1 MYHGGYT
8 AEITSLSPKVTEKDL
23 RDFFAYCGVIEHV
36 EIIRCGEYACTA
48 YVTFKD
54 PYSLETAVLLSVSS
68 TRTSNEGNKL
78 HSFSKRKK
86 NCVLS
91 ATWKGATI
99 VDQSVWISRWGSYDD
114 DSYPWD
120 GSSWKAQEDTSSTVT
135 HMHPFVSSPG
145 EAVTVVKTMLAKGYV
160 LGKDALVKAKDL
172 DESYRVSATAAA
184 KVAELSNRIGLT
196 DKINTSMETVKSVD
210 EKYHVSDITKSVA
223 SVTGTAVLT
232 AASFTGRTA
241 VAASDAV
248 VNSSYFAKGALWV
261 SGMLN
266 RAAQAAADLG
276 SHGNKQTPS

>member
-1 MYHGGYT
+1 MFKTMYPGGYT
-8 AEITSLSPKVTEKDL
+8 AEITSLSPRATEKDL
-23 RDFFAYCGVIEHV
+23 CDFFAYCGAIEHI

-54 PYSLETAVLLSVSS
+54 AYSLETAVLLS
-68 TRTSNEGNKL
+68 
-78 HSFSKRKK
+78 
-86 NCVLS
+86 
-91 ATWKGATI
+91 GATI
-99 VDQSVWISRWGSYDD
+99 GDQSVCISKWGSYGD

-120 GSSWKAQEDTSSTVT
+120 SSTWKTEEDTSSSVT

-160 LGKDALVKAKDL
+160 LGKDALIKAKDL

-210 EKYHVSDITKSVA
+210 EKYHVSDITKAVA
-223 SVTGTAVLT
+223 TVTGTAVVT

-241 VAASDAV
+241 VAATNAV

-261 SGMLN
+261 SGLLN
-266 RAAQAAADLG
+266 RAAEAAADLG
-276 SHGNKQTPS
+276 KHGNKQTHT

>member
-1 MYHGGYT
+1 MKQSIDERAWLLGPLRTVYLKIIHKYPCTLGLLWFRNYKFKTMYPGGYT
-8 AEITSLSPKVTEKDL
+8 AEITSLSPKATEKDL
-23 RDFFAYCGVIEHV
+23 CDFFAYCGAIEHI

-54 PYSLETAVLLSVSS
+54 AYSLETAVLLS
-68 TRTSNEGNKL
+68 
-78 HSFSKRKK
+78 
-86 NCVLS
+86 
-91 ATWKGATI
+91 GATI
-99 VDQSVWISRWGSYDD
+99 GDQSVCISKWGSYGD
-114 DSYPWD
+114 DSYLWD
-120 GSSWKAQEDTSSTVT
+120 SSTWKTEEDTSSSVT

-160 LGKDALVKAKDL
+160 LGKDALIKAKDL

-223 SVTGTAVLT
+223 SVTGTAV
-232 AASFTGRTA
+232 
-241 VAASDAV
+241 
-248 VNSSYFAKGALWV
+248 GALWV

-266 RAAQAAADLG
+266 RAAEAAADLG
-276 SHGNKQTPS
+276 KHGNKQTHT